1 VRAALFAGSAIEHIR
16 TIEVVRKVDWFEEH
30 FLTAE
35 ACERRGL
42 LMNVLIIGAA
52 GKTGAIVVERAV
64 AAGHVVTA
72 FVRDAATYRAPTNVR
87 VVAGDATDQASVD
100 NAMARQD
107 AVINTIAGKT
117 PYRKTTLERS
127 VAGAV
132 VTAMKANGARRLIVI
147 SSFGVGDSA
156 DQAGW
161 FVNHVVVPTWLRGST
176 EDKAAAEEIVRA
188 RGIRFV
194 IVRPAM
200 LTDDAATGS
209 VKVFQGRN
217 TAHKITRADV
227 AQFCVDQLTNDEHV
241 GSAVTIANS

>member
-1 VRAALFAGSAIEHIR
+1 
-16 TIEVVRKVDWFEEH
+16 
-30 FLTAE
+30 
-35 ACERRGL
+35 
-42 LMNVLIIGAA
+42 MNVLIIGAA

-227 AQFCVDQLTNDEHV
+227 AQFCVDQLANDEHV